1 MNITEYYIISGIVWN
16 GLVNRF
22 RVYDYS
28 TLKRQSK
35 LPKKLVGNNGKFN
48 PLFNSE
54 HLGMGGSLEN
64 HVDCRRLSFLSP
76 QRPYYEFKMFLKGVK
91 NSSLL
96 VNMVCE

>member
-54 HLGMGGSLEN
+54 HLG
-64 HVDCRRLSFLSP
+64 
-76 QRPYYEFKMFLKGVK
+76 KGHWK
-91 NSSLL
+91 TMRSKCFSKG
-96 VNMVCE
+96 